1 MSESDHEPDPLDPKS
16 GSAMKSDLFTYRPE
30 WPDDDPAIEALH
42 AEAFGPGRFA
52 RAAYRL
58 REGVTH
64 DPALSF
70 VAHAGE
76 EMIASVRMTAIEIG
90 GQVALL
96 LGPLVVLPAYKGQG
110 AGRALVRMAVRA
122 AGDAGHRVVM
132 LVGDLEYYGPLGFS
146 RLRRYQITLP
156 GPVDP
161 DRVLVA
167 GLVEGALEGLG
178 GVATRR
184 RGP

>member
-1 MSESDHEPDPLDPKS
+1 MNP
-16 GSAMKSDLFTYRPE
+16 ALFTYRLE
-30 WPDDDPAIEALH
+30 QPDDDLAIEALH
-42 AEAFGPGRFA
+42 ADAFGPGRFA

-58 REGVTH
+58 REGVAH

-76 EMIASVRMTAIEIG
+76 EMIASVRMTAIAIG
-90 GQVALL
+90 DRPALL
-96 LGPLVVLPAYKGQG
+96 LGPLVVLPACKGQG
-110 AGRALVRMAVRA
+110 AGRTLVRMAVEA
-122 AGDAGHRVVM
+122 AGEAGHALVM
-132 LVGDLEYYGPLGFS
+132 LVGDLDYYGPLGFS

-167 GLVEGALEGLG
+167 GLVEGALDGLG
-178 GVATRR
+178 GPATRGLR
-184 RGP
+184 

>member
-1 MSESDHEPDPLDPKS
+1 MQMSGLDHLPDPLDPKS
-16 GSAMKSDLFTYRPE
+16 GAAMESDLFTYRLEGPGDE
-30 WPDDDPAIEALH
+30 PAIEALH
-42 AEAFGPGRFA
+42 AEAFGPGRYA

-58 REGVTH
+58 REGVAH

-70 VAHAGE
+70 VAHVGE
-76 EMIASVRMTAIEIG
+76 EMIASVRMTAIAIG
-90 GQVALL
+90 EGPALL

-110 AGRALVRMAVRA
+110 AGRTLVRMAVEA
-122 AGDAGHRVVM
+122 AREAGHDVVM
-132 LVGDLEYYGPLGFS
+132 LVGDLDYYGPLGFS

-167 GLVEGALEGLG
+167 GLVDGALEGLSG
-178 GVATRR
+178 AATRR
-184 RGP
+184 

>member
-1 MSESDHEPDPLDPKS
+1 
-16 GSAMKSDLFTYRPE
+16 MKPGLFTYRLE
-30 WPDDDPAIEALH
+30 HPDDEPAIEALH

-58 REGVTH
+58 REGVAH
-64 DPALSF
+64 DPGLSF
-70 VAHAGE
+70 VAHDGE
-76 EMIASVRMTAIEIG
+76 RMIASVRMTAISIG
-90 GQVALL
+90 DRPALL

-110 AGRALVRMAVRA
+110 AGRALVRMAVKK
-122 AGDAGHRVVM
+122 AGEAGHEAVM
-132 LVGDLEYYGPLGFS
+132 LVGDLDYYGPLGFS

-167 GLVEGALEGLG
+167 GLVEGALEGL
-178 GVATRR
+178 A
-184 RGP
+184 GPAMQRLP